1 MSKALATAVLRGE
14 SSAVA
19 FGLSWVTP
27 EALRVLTWQD
37 SGEDSA
43 ETLAAVAVAMQLD
56 LVFVPAAAQWA
67 HEAVRFLRHAD
78 VASAWAVS
86 GVLGRLA
93 IRQGW
98 ASVLARSAN
107 EPGALAF
114 DLSEVLHDALV
125 EVRAGG
131 QVRADALVIADD
143 LAGPAGWLVAPDFAM
158 EALVPC
164 YRQLAAQTDVPAVFH
179 SDGDVRAL
187 YASLAQA
194 GFSAVHV
201 AVPGQDAIERAVIAA
216 HDAGLIPVGGIE
228 AGALLASSA
237 SRAGMRAGAL
247 GAHGA
252 LIVCDDGGMTS
263 AEELAAYTTALRA
276 ARVSAELL

>member
-1 MSKALATAVLRGE
+1 MSTALATAVLRGE
-14 SSAVA
+14 STSVA
-19 FGLSWVTP
+19 FGLSWVPP

-37 SGEDSA
+37 SGEDPA

-56 LVFVPAAAQWA
+56 MVFVPATVEWA
-67 HEAVRFLRHAD
+67 EDAVRLLRHAD

-93 IRQGW
+93 LRHGW

-125 EVRAGG
+125 EARAGA
-131 QVRADALVIADD
+131 QARVDALVIADD
-143 LAGPAGWLVAPDFAM
+143 LAGPSGWLVAPDFAM

-179 SDGDVRAL
+179 SDGDIRAL
-187 YASLAQA
+187 YASLAHA

-201 AVPGQDAIERAVIAA
+201 AVPGEEAIERAVLAA
-216 HDAGLIPVGGIE
+216 RDAGLIPVGGIE
-228 AGALLASSA
+228 AGALLASGA

-247 GAHGA
+247 AANGA
-252 LIVCDDGGMTS
+252 LVVCDDGGMTS

-276 ARVSAELL
+276 ARVSAESP